1 MSQARFKWRSSR
13 WAPDTAD
20 QAERWIEALEST
32 GVENVTQTLARTYP
46 AGSQA
51 AVWIGGAQMTK
62 GFAEHW
68 LADETK
74 REARSRTRRTFWTA
88 SSAVG
93 SVVASGPVIWGVVFA
108 VATAVGLLLKGRW
121 W

>member
-74 REARSRTRRTFWTA
+74 REARSARGGRSGRPRVLSAA
-88 SSAVG
+88 SSPVG
-93 SVVASGPVIWGVVFA
+93 RLFGG
-108 VATAVGLLLKGRW
+108 
-121 W
+121 